1 MVAILAGS
9 MALLAGLI
17 LLLLPLLASELS
29 RPRDSAWGAVALLL
43 GLDLVTTAERLRG
56 APMLGVLCGGLLVLR
71 LGSEVGRSRWR
82 QLSSEEQQRLSSAER
97 WRSSLAQVSAA
108 FLALAEGS
116 GKALAG
122 LGGWIAARRRTPV
135 VTKRWV
141 RPESPLASESQPSP
155 PPSVAGELA
164 EVVEVASFAEVEEL
178 LRDAEAFGAPNAPEA
193 PDAPEAVPGDAEQ
206 DADTR
211 KTEEAGKAP
220 KATEDEET
228 G

>member
-1 MVAILAGS
+1 MVAVLAGS

-97 WRSSLAQVSAA
+97 WRSSLAQASAA
-108 FLALAEGS
+108 LLALVEGS
-116 GKALAG
+116 GKVLAG
-122 LGGWIAARRRTPV
+122 LGAWIAARRRTPV

-141 RPESPLASESQPSP
+141 RPESPSVAESQPP
-155 PPSVAGELA
+155 GPPSAAEEA
-164 EVVEVASFAEVEEL
+164 DEVVEVASFAEVEDL
-178 LRDAEAFGAPNAPEA
+178 LRDAEASGAADP
-193 PDAPEAVPGDAEQ
+193 PGA
-206 DADTR
+206 
-211 KTEEAGKAP
+211 EAG
-220 KATEDEET
+220 ET